1 MPIGEIGLNMENDS
15 EFQGKL
21 SESGTASM
29 EPNARIKQL
38 TEYGNSVDIDS
49 SIPPRRSGLEMVRMA
64 NVYLEE
70 GSLENAFI
78 LYMKFMTLFLEK
90 IRTHPDFNSVS
101 AADRTTNSQ
110 KLREVMPQAENLKA
124 ILLERYTKEHRKHLE
139 LKKRREIEER
149 AALERRR
156 ELEELEIA
164 KARSLKTKEEE
175 DEREWKNG
183 KELWIN
189 GSNQPMVADVNNTE
203 VLLPALDS
211 FFLSADYD
219 DELLCPSKP
228 TSTSPV
234 VVPDRTLKPVT
245 LELPSPLSD
254 TSQSRI
260 LSRPS
265 VDRSTKPSSLLLS
278 PSSLMIHNAGRPAP
292 RLRTVVLPSRLMRTF
307 LALAL
312 QNTQRNVETC
322 GILAGKLHR
331 DQLIVTHLLV
341 PKQTGTADSCTT
353 KNEEEIF
360 DYQDQHDLITLG
372 WIHTHPSQTSFLSS
386 VDLHTHC
393 SYQRMM
399 PEAIA
404 VVCAPRYNETGFY
417 VLTPDYGLDF
427 IANCRQTG
435 FHPHPSKPPL
445 FMDAEHTKLNDVA
458 TIEVVDLRR

>member
-1 MPIGEIGLNMENDS
+1 MEDDS
-15 EFQGKL
+15 EFPGKVAECG
-21 SESGTASM
+21 SSSM
-29 EPNARIKQL
+29 EPNLRIKQL
-38 TEYGNSVDIDS
+38 TEYGNSVDIDTD
-49 SIPPRRSGLEMVRMA
+49 IPPRRYYRSGLEMVRMA

-90 IRTHPDFNSVS
+90 IRTHPDFATVSVT
-101 AADRTTNSQ
+101 DRATNSQ
-110 KLREVMPQAENLKA
+110 KLREVMPQAENLKSL
-124 ILLERYTKEHRKHLE
+124 LLERYTKEYQKHLE
-139 LKKRREIEER
+139 FKRRKEIEER

-183 KELWIN
+183 KDLWIN
-189 GSNQPMVADVNNTE
+189 GSNKPMVADVNSE

-211 FFLSADYD
+211 FFLSNDFDDDY
-219 DELLCPSKP
+219 LCPAKP
-228 TSTSPV
+228 SNSSGGV
-234 VVPDRTLKPVT
+234 MVPDRTLKPVT
-245 LELPSPLSD
+245 LELPSPSSELPPS
-254 TSQSRI
+254 SRI

-278 PSSLMIHNAGRPAP
+278 PSSLMLHSAGRPLP
-292 RLRTVVLPSRLMRTF
+292 RLRMVVLPARLMRTF
-307 LALAL
+307 LALAQ
-312 QNTQRNVETC
+312 QNTQCNVETC

-445 FMDAEHTKLNDVA
+445 FMEAEHTKLNDVA
-458 TIEVVDLRR
+458 PIEVVDLRR

>member
-1 MPIGEIGLNMENDS
+1 MEDES
-15 EFQGKL
+15 DIHGKIADC
-21 SESGTASM
+21 GASSV
-29 EPNARIKQL
+29 EPNLRIKQL

-49 SIPPRRSGLEMVRMA
+49 NIPPRRYYRSGLEMVRMA
-64 NVYLEE
+64 NVYMEE

-90 IRTHPDFNSVS
+90 IRTHPDFATVSVT
-101 AADRTTNSQ
+101 DRATNSQ
-110 KLREVMPQAENLKA
+110 KLREVMPQAENLKSL
-124 ILLERYTKEHRKHLE
+124 LLERYTKEYQKHLE
-139 LKKRREIEER
+139 YKRQREAEER
-149 AALERRR
+149 AAMERRR

-175 DEREWKNG
+175 DERGWMSDKEKN
-183 KELWIN
+183 LWIN
-189 GSNQPMVADVNNTE
+189 GPVPMPSVNPE
-203 VLLPALDS
+203 AVLPALDS
-211 FFLSADYD
+211 FFSSNDFED
-219 DELLCPSKP
+219 DLLDPLQPMNSN
-228 TSTSPV
+228 SSV
-234 VVPDRTLKPVT
+234 MVPDRTLKPVS
-245 LELPSPLSD
+245 LELPSPTSD
-254 TSQSRI
+254 LQPSRGQ
-260 LSRPS
+260 SRPS

-278 PSSLMIHNAGRPAP
+278 PSSLMIHGAGRPS
-292 RLRTVVLPSRLMRTF
+292 RLRMVVIPSRLMRTF
-307 LALAL
+307 LALAQ
-312 QNTQRNVETC
+312 QNTQCNVETC

-372 WIHTHPSQTSFLSS
+372 WIHTHPSQTAFLSS

-399 PEAIA
+399 PEAVA

-445 FMDAEHTKLNDVA
+445 FMEAEHTKLNEA
-458 TIEVVDLRR
+458 AAIEVVDLRR